1 VVGGLS
7 ANRQSAPLND
17 LEVRILGPGG
27 QVVANSRA
35 SGMPRPDCGSSHSP
49 CPRRYRVGFA
59 LGHAP
64 ASGVVTVVVRDF
76 HSRRELARKRVTVV
90 GGGADTDIGTL
101 DLAFE
106 R

>member
-1 VVGGLS
+1 
-7 ANRQSAPLND
+7 
-17 LEVRILGPGG
+17 
-27 QVVANSRA
+27 
-35 SGMPRPDCGSSHSP
+35 
-49 CPRRYRVGFA
+49 VGFA